1 MMMVGSA
8 TPTIRSG
15 WPPIIECMIPQMA
28 VEASVSTV
36 LNLPSIHKIKQETPL
51 A

>member
-1 MMMVGSA
+1 MVGSA

-15 WPPIIECMIPQMA
+15 WPPIIEWMIPQIA

-36 LNLPSIHKIKQETPL
+36 LNLPSMNKINKK
-51 A
+51 

>member
-1 MMMVGSA
+1 MMIVGSA

-36 LNLPSIHKIKQETPL
+36 LNLPSINKINNK
-51 A
+51 